1 MAARIDDRTLMLR
14 LVGGTMLLVGL
25 LFGLLP
31 VSVQVRGDDVSCGN
45 AWFLAYDE
53 TRAGS
58 DRLFGAMT
66 GGSAE
71 SQGQSKCEVEAG
83 ARGTIGFILGGLG
96 AAALLGSMLIA
107 PVRRDS

>member
-25 LFGLLP
+25 VFGLLP

-53 TRAGS
+53 TKAS
-58 DRLFGAMT
+58 ADRIFDAMT
-66 GGSAE
+66 GGRGE
-71 SQGQSKCEVEAG
+71 SSGQSRCEVEAG
-83 ARGTIGFILGGLG
+83 SRGTIGFILGGLG
-96 AAALLGSMLIA
+96 AAALLGSVFVF